1 VPPSLDPSHVVGPC
15 VVFLGRKLDL
25 AVPDFRPT
33 PKSRFSDRLL
43 GESRQ
48 PNARC
53 RRVFWSVA
61 RSSPKLSI
69 GRGEVGTI
77 LGCSSD
83 GRELLPGPETNRSRN
98 NFDNFSRF
106 GDVTGCYTTNSI
118 SNVDEGILPSYTTMM
133 AVTVCNRPHSAFPVP
148 TSRTTPNRIYR
159 RHVVMIPIRSNLE
172 ASLLGTVR
180 HTNGRGCSRRSGLE
194 RSSLR
199 LTLQSAHF
207 VPSYAGVGVGN
218 PLEGMGPR
226 TD

>member
-1 VPPSLDPSHVVGPC
+1 M
-15 VVFLGRKLDL
+15 FRGRKRDLD
-25 AVPDFRPT
+25 VPEPRPT
-33 PKSRFSDRLL
+33 P
-43 GESRQ
+43 GESPDNLTLGAAGCFCPGTR
-48 PNARC
+48 PP
-53 RRVFWSVA
+53 S
-61 RSSPKLSI
+61 KLSR
-69 GRGEVGTI
+69 GRGGPGLYSDA
-77 LGCSSD
+77 LGD
-83 GRELLPGPETNRSRN
+83 GREPTTGLQPIRSRN
-98 NFDNFSRF
+98 KFDKFSRF
-106 GDVTGCYTTNSI
+106 HDVTGCYTTNSI

-148 TSRTTPNRIYR
+148 TSRTTPNRIYC

-180 HTNGRGCSRRSGLE
+180 HTNGRGCSRRLGLE

-207 VPSYAGVGVGN
+207 VPSYTDVGVGN